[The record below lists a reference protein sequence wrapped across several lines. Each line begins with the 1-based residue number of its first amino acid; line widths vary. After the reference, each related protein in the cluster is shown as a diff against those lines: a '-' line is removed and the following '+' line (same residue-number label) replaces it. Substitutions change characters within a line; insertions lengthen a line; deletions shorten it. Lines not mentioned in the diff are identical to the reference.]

1 MCVMSDTS
9 KGINS
14 DVAIFSCN
22 AGDRSSLIEVRTKK
36 LTIPSKAHVCA
47 SWSTVAM
54 VAAGNVSGG
63 ATPTGQGPF
72 ML

>member
-9 KGINS
+9 KGVNS
-14 DVAIFSCN
+14 DAAIFSCN
-22 AGDRSSLIEVRTKK
+22 AGDRRSLAAVRMKK
-36 LTIPSKAHVCA
+36 LRIPSKAHVCA
-47 SWSTVAM
+47 SWSIVTV
-54 VAAGNVSGG
+54 VAAGKVSGR